1 MTAPAGKTFPLVPQ
15 RRFAGV
21 QFGHRRSP
29 RRGAGDE
36 VAGSRPYRPGD
47 LVAWIDWPAS
57 ARLSSA
63 RGSDE
68 FVVREFF
75 AQQAP
80 RVALVRD
87 RRPGMAIYEPPSPWL
102 NKRAAAETAARLI
115 VASTIAERGE
125 LAFVDRVGAKPVV
138 LMPAGRGSRGFASHE
153 AVQFDEPPDA
163 LVHSLNLLVRHC
175 GLFPSGSFVFVV
187 SDFLA
192 RVPSRVWYRLRSLQW
207 DVTPVIV
214 QDPVWEQSFPDVE
227 GVVLPLRDAATGAP
241 EDVWVGGREARRRA
255 KENELRLAGL
265 LEGFRRLGFDPI
277 VLGSSDPV
285 EISLRFH
292 AWAHRRKRLRRGRP

>member
-1 MTAPAGKTFPLVPQ
+1 MTVETGRIFPLVPQ

-29 RRGAGDE
+29 RRGTGDE

-47 LVAWIDWPAS
+47 LTAWIDWSAS

-75 AQQAP
+75 AEQAP
-80 RVALVRD
+80 RVALVCD
-87 RRPGMAIYEPPSPWL
+87 RRRGMALYEPPWPWL
-102 NKRAAAETAARLI
+102 DKRAASETAARLI

-125 LAFVDRVGAKPVV
+125 LAFVNRASARPVV
-138 LMPAGRGSRGFASHE
+138 LLPAGRAFAHGTSGE
-153 AVQFDEPPDA
+153 WAEPPDS
-163 LVHSLNLLVRHC
+163 LSSSLNLLIRHS

-192 RVPSRVWYRLRSLQW
+192 PVLSRVWWRLRTLQW
-207 DVTPVIV
+207 DVTPVVV
-214 QDPVWEQSFPDVE
+214 QDPVWEQSFPAVE
-227 GVVLPLRDAATGAP
+227 GVVLPLRDATTGDV
-241 EDVWVGGREARRRA
+241 EDVWISRQEARRRA
-255 KENELRLAGL
+255 EENEQRLAGL
-265 LEGFRRLGFDPI
+265 LEGYKRLGFDPI
-277 VLGSSDPV
+277 VLGTSDPI

-292 AWAHRRKRLRRGRP
+292 AWAHRRTRLRRGRP